1 MDAQPEKT
9 IMRTIYFDWNK
20 RNIMWLMNYLPV
32 VIAVAFCAVGVLA
45 LVIIGFVLA
54 GVAWGFKRGNVRV
67 VTGQRNFDDF
77 GR

>member
-1 MDAQPEKT
+1 
-9 IMRTIYFDWNK
+9 
-20 RNIMWLMNYLPV
+20 MWLMNYLPV

-54 GVAWGFKRGNVRV
+54 GVAWEFKRGNVRV